1 MSDSTLVL
9 GASYDPHH
17 ASAASAYTHYGYAES
32 AYAENTTQE
41 IIIKQSSMARDIMLA
56 SEQSLMSVWMNP
68 EEEEAWKNL

>member
-1 MSDSTLVL
+1 MSNSTLVM

-17 ASAASAYTHYGYAES
+17 ASAESAFAHFGNAES

-41 IIIKQSSMARDIMLA
+41 IIIEQSSMAREVMLA